1 MFWKDTVRCKNVFE
15 ELKTVLREIELSLN
29 NRPFMAAE
37 MLQKTFLCDIKIYFY
52 SIKINLYSIK

>member
-29 NRPFMAAE
+29 NWPFIVAE
-37 MLQKTFLCDIKIYFY
+37 MLQKEFLSDIKIYFH